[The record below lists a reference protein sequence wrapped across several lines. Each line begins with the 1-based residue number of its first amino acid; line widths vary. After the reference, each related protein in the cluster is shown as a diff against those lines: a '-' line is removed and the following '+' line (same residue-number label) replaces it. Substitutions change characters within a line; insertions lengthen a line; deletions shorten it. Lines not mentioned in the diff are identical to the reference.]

1 MKLLKDCDDNQY
13 PNLMGVDAGSLS
25 NLHQEKRDE
34 GKSLSIDHTS
44 AHYSI

>member
-25 NLHQEKRDE
+25 NLHQEKRGGREVIVD
-34 GKSLSIDHTS
+34 
-44 AHYSI
+44 